1 MGNYDNHIPD
11 VPSIFFLK
19 FILLCKTTK
28 QMLKSKRVFVLP
40 LTVFAC
46 QSCLHAMLLILP
58 NNWIN
63 FWKKILL
70 FFYLD
75 VNICCFWCVML
86 WLLALK
92 FKCKAKRSQLDK
104 THRPYGWLLFLVNVT
119 IVTIILIIVNM
130 QMSFAVSHIFLR
142 RKKLVFWMWKLIVMI
157 IVSYSLVSNKR
168 GAQISILVWTLY

>member
-1 MGNYDNHIPD
+1 MY
-11 VPSIFFLK
+11 SS
-19 FILLCKTTK
+19 C
-28 QMLKSKRVFVLP
+28 LP
-40 LTVFAC
+40 TVFAC

-63 FWKKILL
+63 FWKKMLL
-70 FFYLD
+70 SFFY

-130 QMSFAVSHIFLR
+130 QISFVVSHIFFIQVKLIFWIW
-142 RKKLVFWMWKLIVMI
+142 KFFAIKVSYTKKSVYKVVFKLVQHYNT
-157 IVSYSLVSNKR
+157 S
-168 GAQISILVWTLY
+168 

>member
-1 MGNYDNHIPD
+1 MY
-11 VPSIFFLK
+11 S
-19 FILLCKTTK
+19 
-28 QMLKSKRVFVLP
+28 SWLP
-40 LTVFAC
+40 TVFAC

-63 FWKKILL
+63 FWKKSFFS
-70 FFYLD
+70 FFYSYLD
-75 VNICCFWCVML
+75 INICCFWCVML

-142 RKKLVFWMWKLIVMI
+142 KK
-157 IVSYSLVSNKR
+157 
-168 GAQISILVWTLY
+168 ISIQNVEIFCHDHSKFNIPLKIKKISMEFWVKV

>member
-1 MGNYDNHIPD
+1 MY
-11 VPSIFFLK
+11 SS
-19 FILLCKTTK
+19 C
-28 QMLKSKRVFVLP
+28 LP
-40 LTVFAC
+40 TVFAC

-63 FWKKILL
+63 FWKKSFFS
-70 FFYLD
+70 FFYSYLD
-75 VNICCFWCVML
+75 INICFCWCVML

-142 RKKLVFWMWKLIVMI
+142 KKKLVFRMWKFFVMI
-157 IVSYSLVSNKR
+157 IVKVIQKCNIPIKIKNFQWNFESRYKICHSP
-168 GAQISILVWTLY
+168 